1 MANKDEKEAI
11 AVLNTQMTEV
21 LRRLDGIDKKLDA
34 QNNTFSSTYASQT
47 QIQSLEQQISN
58 LNDKV
63 NRVGSF
69 NWLTHSITAILS
81 AAIAALLFWFFN
93 HGGR

>member
-34 QNNTFSSTYASQT
+34 QNTSFSSTYASQT
-47 QIQSLEQQISN
+47 QIQALEVQIAT
-58 LNDKV
+58 LNDKIE
-63 NRVGSF
+63 RVGSF
-69 NWLTHSITAILS
+69 NWLTHSLTAILS

-93 HGGR
+93 HGGK